1 MAGFDFAKILTEET
15 TKTLECGDLVQFPL
29 DLNVDDYEQ
38 DGMNNVLTALT
49 FRPDVFTQIWYS
61 NKNGSKIEGM
71 KLAQVV
77 RKSHVLQVLL
87 ITGTFSREVALEL
100 ASALREN
107 YSLSYLNVD
116 ESFPLFEQEIFNT
129 FKNTGHLHDPQT
141 TWIMS
146 KDPMKN
152 VYCFKRLPRLP

>member
-1 MAGFDFAKILTEET
+1 MAGFDIARVLTEET

-29 DLNVDDYEQ
+29 DLNVEDYG
-38 DGMNNVLTALT
+38 DGMNAVLTALT

-61 NKNGSKIEGM
+61 NKNSPAIEGM
-71 KLAQVV
+71 KLAQIV

-87 ITGTFSREVALEL
+87 ITGTFSREVALDL
-100 ASALREN
+100 ASALSEN

-116 ESFPLFEQEIFNT
+116 GSFPLFEQEIFDK
-129 FKNTGHLHDPQT
+129 FKNTGHLHDTQT
-141 TWIMS
+141 TWTLF